1 MAGDP
6 GTPGA
11 KGRKG
16 SRGDRGLKGPQGDE
30 GTTGPPGDSGY
41 CQCYQVIT
49 SFVSNNSMLFAAQ
62 SCIMLI
68 N

>member
-16 SRGDRGLKGPQGDE
+16 SRGDKGLKGPQGDK
-30 GTTGPPGDSGY
+30 GITGLPGDSGY

-49 SFVSNNSMLFAAQ
+49 SFVLNNSVLFAAQ
-62 SCIMLI
+62 GNIMLI
-68 N
+68 K